1 MTRQEFMARLRDG
14 LRGLPPQAI
23 DDIAA
28 DYEAHFTEGEAAGRS
43 EAEVADAL
51 GDPARLARELRTEA
65 GLKRWET
72 ERNPS
77 AASSAVF
84 AVLGLGAIDILVL
97 LPILLS
103 IAGTLFAFFIVA
115 LACFGAGALVFVIG
129 PFITHIGAE
138 IAAVMLAGLGLMA
151 GASSIGAVTTLV
163 TIGFVNALV
172 WYGRLH
178 MRLLRPALNPSEA
191 AS

>member
-1 MTRQEFMARLRDG
+1 MTRQEFMRRLREG
-14 LRGLPPQAI
+14 LRGLAPQAI
-23 DDIAA
+23 EDVAA

-43 EAEVADAL
+43 ETEVAAAL
-51 GDPARLARELRTEA
+51 GDPARLARELRAEA
-65 GLKRWET
+65 GLKRWEA

-77 AASSAVF
+77 AAANAVF
-84 AVLGLGAIDILVL
+84 AVLGLGAIDVLIL

-103 IAGTLFAFFIVA
+103 IAGTLLAFYMAA
-115 LACFGAGALVFVIG
+115 LACFGVGAVAFVAG
-129 PFITHIGAE
+129 PFITHVGVE

-151 GASSIGAVTTLV
+151 GGSSLGAVTTLV
-163 TIGFVNALV
+163 TIGFVNAMV

-178 MRLLRPALNPSEA
+178 MQLLRPALNPAEV